1 MSVTID
7 SPFRSTPRISRA
19 GFVAVLERAGS
30 FESDPLWA
38 PTPRAERPAEAGR
51 IYDLIA
57 SRGHDPAVFLAIA
70 GKEHTWGTNPNSVL
84 HRCNTRSWTNARSV
98 RDPSLA
104 GWEIVTDPVRR
115 SQYVRYATVADS
127 VRDGLYRVD
136 DPTFAYA
143 GKTTILEVIQTWAP
157 SSDGNAPR
165 AYAEQVARWIN
176 EWAAEFPPE
185 GEAMTDDP
193 QAQWM
198 PSSNYTTGR
207 EGRKVD
213 LIIIHSTEAPY
224 ESALNWLRG
233 RPYSSN
239 TGSSSHYLMD
249 ANGGRLVQ
257 MVREA
262 DTAWTAGNWVY
273 NTRSVNIEMEGYAGK
288 GGFSDALYRAC
299 AALVARIAARH
310 NIPLDRQ
317 HIIGHAE
324 VPNQTHWDPG
334 PHWDWNRFM
343 RYVDEAAVR
352 IPAAPAPQGDVIQ
365 VGPFGRH
372 IGHGFL
378 AFWRR
383 LDSLGD
389 HMALRTLGY
398 PLTEE
403 FSIPNIPGTVFQV
416 FERGI
421 LRFDPSQPEP
431 WRVHVAMPQD
441 AWVRDWA
448 RERGLLGEQKAT

>member
-7 SPFRSTPRISRA
+7 SSFRSAPRISRA

-70 GKEHTWGTNPNSVL
+70 GKEHTWGTNRNSVL
-84 HRCNTRSWTNARSV
+84 WRCNTRSWTNARSV

-115 SQYVRYATVADS
+115 SQYVRYASVMDS

-143 GKTTILEVIQTWAP
+143 GKTTILEIIQTWAP
-157 SSDGNAPR
+157 SADGNAPR

-176 EWAAEFPPE
+176 EWAVEFPPE

-193 QAQWM
+193 QAQWA

-262 DTAWTAGNWVY
+262 DTAWTAGNWEY
-273 NTRSVNIEMEGYAGK
+273 NLRSVNIEMEGYAGRTP
-288 GGFSDALYRAC
+288 FSDALYRSC

-310 NIPLDRQ
+310 GIPLDRQ

-324 VPNQTHWDPG
+324 VPNQSHWDPG
-334 PHWDWNRFM
+334 PLWQWDRFM
-343 RYVDEAAVR
+343 ALVDEAAGKVT
-352 IPAAPAPQGDVIQ
+352 PQSPDIREFPETGCVL
-365 VGPFGRH
+365 
-372 IGHGFL
+372 GHGFL
-378 AFWRR
+378 RFWEKYGG
-383 LDSLGD
+383 LLVF
-389 HMALRTLGY
+389 GY
-398 PLTEE
+398 PITNEMQENGLT
-403 FSIPNIPGTVFQV
+403 VQY
-416 FERGI
+416 FERARFEHHPHDGHGRPEDWHVVLGHVGRELLEARARI
-421 LRFDPSQPEP
+421 AELEAELARLRE
-431 WRVHVAMPQD
+431 
-441 AWVRDWA
+441 
-448 RERGLLGEQKAT
+448 ATAA